1 MNAENIL
8 SALSRAAGT
17 AGQYLK
23 QFGLWLWGLM
33 QEFFSWA
40 TLAFSSWISSLTL
53 PMMPT
58 ILKIFSNKTINAA
71 VFFVVL
77 LYIVFINIYAFILYG
92 TDKKK
97 AQTRKARRISEKS
110 LLKACMLGG
119 AAGALLGMLV
129 FRHKTQHKKFIILV
143 PVMFAVQLVLDSV
156 ILGFLGFW
164 AFF

>member
-1 MNAENIL
+1 MNAEDIL
-8 SALSRAAGT
+8 SALGRAAGT

-23 QFGLWLWGLM
+23 QFGIWLWGLL

-40 TLAFSSWISSLTL
+40 ALSFSSWLSSLTL
-53 PMMPT
+53 PMLPT

-71 VFFVVL
+71 VFFIVL

-92 TDKKK
+92 SDKKK

-110 LLKACMLGG
+110 LLKSCALGG
-119 AAGALLGMLV
+119 AAGGLIGMQI
-129 FRHKTQHKKFIILV
+129 FRHKTLHKKFTILV
-143 PVMFAVQLVLDSV
+143 PLMFAVQLILDSV

>member
-1 MNAENIL
+1 MNAEDIL
-8 SALSRAAGT
+8 SALGYAAGT

-23 QFGLWLWGLM
+23 QFGSWLWGLL
-33 QEFFSWA
+33 QELFSWA
-40 TLAFSSWISSLTL
+40 ALSFSSWISSLTL

-58 ILKIFSNKTINAA
+58 ILKIFSNKTINSA
-71 VFFVVL
+71 VFFIVL

-92 TDKKK
+92 ADKKK

-110 LLKACMLGG
+110 LLKACLLGG
-119 AAGALLGMLV
+119 ASGSLLGMQI
-129 FRHKTQHKKFIILV
+129 FRHKTLHKKFIILV
-143 PVMFAVQLVLDSV
+143 PVMFAVQLIIDSV